1 MDERLETGT
10 THFLDRFALTRR
22 LEESLEGLLADYG
35 LRILTF
41 GQTTLLRGN
50 SWMNSRLR
58 RLDSKESLAAL
69 MVKFSPDYVTSK
81 ESGEPILFFM
91 DAKASITPVFFEAHI
106 NRIRLHSRRTGLGRS
121 HIGEIEREAWFS
133 YNTFYP
139 RDEVALVIA
148 CPYSSRLILAEWV
161 SRIRCLWCYKGGVN
175 SVPTS
180 WDCATCP
187 VKTRSGFGVIVNRA
201 AGGSG
206 TPHTNI
212 DFTSMRTLSDF
223 LEQELDIILDKKAYS
238 FTMLDFV
245 KTWPLNKPA
254 GTVTWKQYNGAIR
267 GLRNEGCTWLKY
279 RMLDELFDTYDA
291 FDAYW
296 NENRGRRS

>member
-1 MDERLETGT
+1 MDKPLETGT

-22 LEESLEGLLADYG
+22 LEENLEGLLADYG

-41 GQTTLLRGN
+41 GQTAILQGN
-50 SWMNSRLR
+50 SWMNSRLKK
-58 RLDSKESLAAL
+58 LDTKNSLAAL

-81 ESGEPILFFM
+81 ESGKPVLFFL
-91 DAKASITPVFFEAHI
+91 DAKASITPVFFGSQVD
-106 NRIRLHSRRTGLGRS
+106 RIRLHSKQTGLGRS

-139 RDEVALVIA
+139 RDEVAIIMA
-148 CPYSSRLILAEWV
+148 SPYSTRLILAEWV
-161 SRIRCLWCYKGGVN
+161 GKIRCLWCYKGKVRGL
-175 SVPTS
+175 PTP
-180 WDCATCP
+180 WDCDTCP
-187 VKTRSGFGVIVNRA
+187 VKTREGFGVIVNVE

-212 DFTSMRTLSDF
+212 DFRSMRTLPDF
-223 LEQELDIILDKKAYS
+223 LEQELGIKLDTKMYN

-245 KTWPLNKPA
+245 KKWPLNKPA
-254 GTVTWKQYNGAIR
+254 GTITWKQYNSAIR
-267 GLRNEGCTWLKY
+267 DLRDEGCTWLKY
-279 RMLDELFDTYDA
+279 RMLDKFFDTYQA

-296 NENRGRRS
+296 YKNRG